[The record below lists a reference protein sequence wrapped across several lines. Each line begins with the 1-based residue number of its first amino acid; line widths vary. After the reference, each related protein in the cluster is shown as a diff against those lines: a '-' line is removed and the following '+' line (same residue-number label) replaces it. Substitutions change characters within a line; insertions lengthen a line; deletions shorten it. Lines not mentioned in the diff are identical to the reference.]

1 MRIVNKS
8 EKDKRWE
15 KLAVAALCAVAVSCA
30 FCAPAASA
38 GGVHAVVVKV
48 DGVDEALFD
57 SLLRVKSELRNKV
70 ELRRAVVV
78 LKNWLEASGVHCAER
93 GYISPMNLYS
103 DVFTEY
109 FESNGLNKKGE

>member
-15 KLAVAALCAVAVSCA
+15 KLAVAALCVVAAFCA

-38 GGVHAVVVKV
+38 GGVDAVVAKAG
-48 DGVDEALFD
+48 GVDEALFD

-93 GYISPMNLYS
+93 GSISSMNLYS